1 MGALTREAAVRT
13 EAFQNL
19 KYDLEARLAS
29 VEGERDEM
37 RIKIKTMKDDFSKER
52 AAFATTKSLL
62 DLERNTKIKESE
74 EWQEVAMNTKR
85 DSEQVVKRVT
95 LAHQELEAQIT
106 TLELTK
112 QAMQKE
118 AEVKA
123 VAMANTRVEYEEKV
137 AAVESER
144 FHLQKKAKDGLEGIS
159 REKAELEA
167 KLAQLDIEKSAK
179 QREAEEWQEVA
190 MDTKRQA
197 DEAARKNNKLMAD
210 LEAEISTLEATK
222 LAMQKEAEV
231 KAQATVN
238 LKTDV
243 DDRIRSLEAD
253 VRTYK
258 EQSERTTKRMA
269 ALDEEKASTEKE
281 AEEWQEVAINTKR
294 EGEDRVL
301 ELEQSLNQAET
312 EKTALRDEIARLKTQ
327 LEMN

>member
-1 MGALTREAAVRT
+1 MG
-13 EAFQNL
+13 
-19 KYDLEARLAS
+19 
-29 VEGERDEM
+29 
-37 RIKIKTMKDDFSKER
+37 
-52 AAFATTKSLL
+52 
-62 DLERNTKIKESE
+62 
-74 EWQEVAMNTKR
+74 EVAMNTKR

-106 TLELTK
+106 TPELTK

-123 VAMANTRVEYEEKV
+123 VAMANTRVEYEEKI
-137 AAVESER
+137 ATVESER
-144 FHLQKKAKDGLEGIS
+144 LLLQKKAKDGLVDIS
-159 REKAELEA
+159 REKADLEA
-167 KLAQLDIEKSAK
+167 KLAQLGIERNAK

-197 DEAARKNNKLMAD
+197 DEAARKHNKLIVD

-222 LAMQKEAEV
+222 LAMQREAEV

-253 VRTYK
+253 VSTYK
-258 EQSERTTKRMA
+258 GQSQRIAEEMKKRIA
-269 ALDEEKASTEKE
+269 ALEEEKISMEKE
-281 AEEWQEVAINTKR
+281 AEEWQEVAINTKK

-312 EKTALRDEIARLKTQ
+312 EKTALRDEID
-327 LEMN
+327 